1 MVSPLTRKLNVTS
14 ETKRGESG
22 DRREQERGGR
32 GEGKNSEKIQEKAR
46 KYAGEKAGEGE
57 GEGKG

>member
-32 GEGKNSEKIQEKAR
+32 EEK
-46 KYAGEKAGEGE
+46 
-57 GEGKG
+57 